1 MKKLKNRILA
11 TLGVAVLTTGMF
23 PCSAFA
29 EEIATEFSDMTIQY
43 ESPSTFTLSIPAT
56 VDITSGNCLG
66 VTNANLASDKE
77 IFVRLGSSSFNEN
90 GGVTMSQINNESKT
104 INVTIYN
111 YLNEA
116 LSTSNPLLCV
126 FNDTVGGDYSTFFY
140 GQCTDSNVQAG
151 KYRATVT
158 VEAGIRDKQQE

>member
-1 MKKLKNRILA
+1 
-11 TLGVAVLTTGMF
+11 
-23 PCSAFA
+23 
-29 EEIATEFSDMTIQY
+29 
-43 ESPSTFTLSIPAT
+43 
-56 VDITSGNCLG
+56 
-66 VTNANLASDKE
+66 
-77 IFVRLGSSSFNEN
+77 
-90 GGVTMSQINNESKT
+90 MSQINNESKT

-151 KYRATVT
+151 KYRSTVT
-158 VEAGIRDKQQE
+158 VEAGVRDKQQE